1 MLKEF
6 FKSLRLNE
14 QKISMILGAVV
25 VAVVGVLIYNY
36 FTGINRQEELAQ
48 STEEQAS
55 VKIHQVAPGES
66 LWQISQKYYNDG
78 YKWVEIAKVNNLA
91 SPDLLEAGQALAI
104 PELTVIPSTVSE
116 EKTIPTSEYL
126 VAQGDDLWKIAV
138 RAYADGYQWTKIWE
152 ANKTVIANPDRVE
165 VGTKMLLPR

>member
-14 QKISMILGAVV
+14 QKISMLLGAVV

-48 STEEQAS
+48 STEDQSS
-55 VKIHQVAPGES
+55 VKIHKVAQGES

-78 YKWVEIAKVNNLA
+78 YKWVEIAKVNNLIN
-91 SPDLLEAGQALAI
+91 PDLLEEGQALAI
-104 PELTVIPSTVSE
+104 PELIVIPTVSE
-116 EKTIPTSEYL
+116 EKTIAASEYL
-126 VAQGDDLWKIAV
+126 VVKGDDLWKIAV
-138 RAYADGYQWTKIWE
+138 RAYADGYQWVKIWE
-152 ANKTVIANPDRVE
+152 TNKAKIVNPNLIE
-165 VGTKMLLPR
+165 VGTKLILPR